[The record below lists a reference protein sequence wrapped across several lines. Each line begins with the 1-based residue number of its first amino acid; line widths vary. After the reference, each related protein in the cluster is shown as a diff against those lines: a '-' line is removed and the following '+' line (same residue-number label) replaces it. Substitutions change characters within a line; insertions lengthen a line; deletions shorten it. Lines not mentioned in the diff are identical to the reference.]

1 MAEIN
6 PLNTNYYYAGVQ
18 NAASELN
25 KEHKAEKSTKSQNT
39 KRLNFKT
46 LLQGNKDEE
55 LNAEN
60 SIFEKIAALPVEE
73 AAVFLKDRV
82 DIAGDKLSDSMSAEN
97 ILEFQQ
103 SVRDFVK
110 FVVENNFAVTT
121 KQRKGI
127 VPSAGNYFST
137 YQLPPH
143 KKNPRVQIEVIN
155 QKLDNLTRYTLQ
167 NQQDRLIML
176 SKMNEIKGLIVDFM
190 SS

>member
-60 SIFEKIAALPVEE
+60 SIFEKIAAMPVEE